1 MEDRGRLLY
10 EEEFKETR
18 VQAELNGHHIG
29 ILVTSLFILLTWSLY
44 GYQIWK
50 GISNLWIVLGLI
62 ISLIL
67 TGIFIFIIDRL
78 IGIEF
83 TQNLPIK
90 IYEKGILMPITPMDR
105 IIGRKRSFIHDNDL
119 ESVRLVRAHKPE
131 KKDVLIATTK
141 QKKVYIK
148 RYDRNSDVPDDIME
162 SVRISA
168 PQAKILI
175 SE

>member
-29 ILVTSLFILLTWSLY
+29 ILVAFLFLILTWSLY

-50 GISNLWIVLGLI
+50 GISNLWIVLGFI
-62 ISLIL
+62 FSLIL
-67 TGIFIFIIDRL
+67 TGILIFIMDRL
-78 IGIEF
+78 IGMEF

-90 IYEKGILMPITPMDR
+90 IYEKGILMPTTPMDR
-105 IIGRKRSFIHDNDL
+105 LIGRKRPFIHDNDL

-131 KKDVLIATTK
+131 KKDLLIATTK
-141 QKKVYIK
+141 QKRVYVK
-148 RYDRNSDVPDDIME
+148 RYHRNSDVPDDIME
-162 SVRISA
+162 NVRISA
-168 PQAKILI
+168 PQAKISI